1 MATFRE
7 ILTRLFTRNVIIK
20 RLPGGRLKTLDVNK
34 SQSTGSP
41 TTFGTRAK
49 WRNGRNFNSTSG
61 YGSGF
66 TNEEFEAIRKQMY
79 IDYELMDTDSIVSAV
94 LNILSDESTTV
105 SETGEL
111 LLIKTD
117 NVEIKKILHNLFY
130 DVLNIEFNL
139 WSWIRTT
146 CKYGDSFLFLQV
158 AEEVGV
164 INVMPIHPSLMIRE
178 EGTVENPDQIRFRY
192 EGDFGF
198 SYGSKNYFEHFEVA
212 HFRLLGDTN
221 FLPYG
226 KSYVEGARKEYKRML
241 LMEDAMLI
249 SRIMRAPER
258 RTFKIDIGN
267 IAPEDVDGYMD
278 QIATEMKK
286 TPYIDP
292 ATGDYDLRFNIQPI
306 AWYSKIPL
314 LDGRT
319 ITIKELSE
327 EFESGKLNWVY
338 SIDHENNNFIVP
350 GRVSWCGLTKKDSEI
365 VRIHLDDESYVDF
378 EPSHPVMLRD
388 GTYCCAKDIIENQ
401 SIMPFYTRLTDRKGL
416 KGYEEIYNPAS
427 EKYEITHRLVATS
440 LNIDN
445 YQNTNHVVHHRDFK
459 RLNNS
464 PDNLDCSMTYR
475 EHIKF
480 HSENVVNNW
489 NAKTKEEKNEIN
501 IRRSQTHKENFATGK
516 TVTWSKGLTKETDD
530 RLAAIGQKMTK
541 ENNPERAKKIAEHHT
556 GIKRPEHSQWMKDNF
571 VPYER
576 TDEHRRMLSEAN
588 SGENNANFGKTWEE
602 IHGVEKASEMRKL
615 FSELGKRTIQFAIS
629 ASNTPEQIEIKRQR
643 RIEYNKNRCS
653 DPIARERHINS
664 MKDRFDDYLF
674 EQMISIIR
682 REPEIQC
689 FRLVQEMNNISDLY
703 DYYLELNKGRKKPTE
718 FKLHT
723 IKRAFR
729 ERGFEDYRTFTKAV
743 NSTEY
748 KNHKVLNVEF
758 LVEHEDVYCMT
769 VEKYHNFAIDSHNG
783 TDRNG
788 IFVKNSSIEDY
799 FLPVRGAETGTSIET
814 LPGLQNDGMKE
825 DLEYFKN
832 KMIAALS
839 VPKEYLGYADEG
851 GGEKSGLAAIDLRF
865 ARTIE
870 RIQKIIVSELY
881 KIAVTHLYVQ
891 GFRDEEL
898 LNFELNLTN
907 PSLIYER
914 QRVDIMTAKVDL
926 IKSIREDNLF
936 SDKYIYEV
944 IMGQT
949 EDEWKADRDQLIE
962 SAKFKFRMKELA
974 EAGNDPEK
982 SFRSYTTP
990 YDLASLQVSSKLD
1003 VGNTEEIKKL
1013 YTPDGREENEGK
1025 PQQFAGSFETK
1036 RDQDF
1041 GRDPVGRRDLTKQE
1055 SVKRII
1061 KGLDKFN
1068 KKTNYKKTLT
1078 ENTDLLND
1086 DNLLDETEL

>member
-1 MATFRE
+1 
-7 ILTRLFTRNVIIK
+7 VIK

-94 LNILSDESTTV
+94 CNIVSDESTTV

-111 LLIKTD
+111 LVIKTD

-146 CKYGDSFLFLQV
+146 VKYGDSFLFLQI
-158 AEEVGV
+158 AEEIGV
-164 INVMPIHPSLMIRE
+164 VNVMPIHPSLMIRE
-178 EGTVENPDQIRFRY
+178 EGTVENADQIRFRY

-198 SYGSKNYFEHFEVA
+198 NYGAKNYFEHFEVA

-226 KSYVEGARKEYKRML
+226 KSYIEGARKEYKRLL
-241 LMEDAMLI
+241 LMEDAMMI

-258 RTFKIDIGN
+258 RLFKIDIGN
-267 IAPEDVDGYMD
+267 IAPEEVDAYME
-278 QIATEMKK
+278 QITNEMKK

-292 ATGDYDLRFNIQPI
+292 ATG
-306 AWYSKIPL
+306 
-314 LDGRT
+314 
-319 ITIKELSE
+319 
-327 EFESGKLNWVY
+327 
-338 SIDHENNNFIVP
+338 
-350 GRVSWCGLTKKDSEI
+350 
-365 VRIHLDDESYVDF
+365 
-378 EPSHPVMLRD
+378 
-388 GTYCCAKDIIENQ
+388 
-401 SIMPFYTRLTDRKGL
+401 
-416 KGYEEIYNPAS
+416 
-427 EKYEITHRLVATS
+427 
-440 LNIDN
+440 
-445 YQNTNHVVHHRDFK
+445 
-459 RLNNS
+459 
-464 PDNLDCSMTYR
+464 
-475 EHIKF
+475 
-480 HSENVVNNW
+480 
-489 NAKTKEEKNEIN
+489 
-501 IRRSQTHKENFATGK
+501 
-516 TVTWSKGLTKETDD
+516 
-530 RLAAIGQKMTK
+530 
-541 ENNPERAKKIAEHHT
+541 
-556 GIKRPEHSQWMKDNF
+556 
-571 VPYER
+571 
-576 TDEHRRMLSEAN
+576 
-588 SGENNANFGKTWEE
+588 
-602 IHGVEKASEMRKL
+602 
-615 FSELGKRTIQFAIS
+615 
-629 ASNTPEQIEIKRQR
+629 
-643 RIEYNKNRCS
+643 EYN
-653 DPIARERHINS
+653 
-664 MKDRFDDYLF
+664 
-674 EQMISIIR
+674 
-682 REPEIQC
+682 
-689 FRLVQEMNNISDLY
+689 
-703 DYYLELNKGRKKPTE
+703 LN
-718 FKLHT
+718 FNL
-723 IKRAFR
+723 I
-729 ERGFEDYRTFTKAV
+729 
-743 NSTEY
+743 
-748 KNHKVLNVEF
+748 
-758 LVEHEDVYCMT
+758 
-769 VEKYHNFAIDSHNG
+769 
-783 TDRNG
+783 
-788 IFVKNSSIEDY
+788 SSIEDFY
-799 FLPVRGAETGTSIET
+799 LPVRGGETGTDIST
-814 LPGLQNDGMKE
+814 LPGLANDGMKE
-825 DLEYFKN
+825 DVEYFKN

-898 LNFELNLTN
+898 LNFELTLTN

-944 IMGQT
+944 IMNQT

-982 SFRSYTTP
+982 SFRSFTTP

-1003 VGNTEEIKKL
+1003 VGNGEEIKKL

-1041 GRDPVGRRDLTKQE
+1041 GRDPVGRRDLNKQE
-1055 SVKRII
+1055 SVKKII

-1086 DNLLDETEL
+1086 DNLLDDSELN

>member
-1 MATFRE
+1 
-7 ILTRLFTRNVIIK
+7 
-20 RLPGGRLKTLDVNK
+20 LKTLDVNK

-94 LNILSDESTTV
+94 CNIVSDESTTV

-111 LLIKTD
+111 LVIKTD

-146 CKYGDSFLFLQV
+146 VKYGDSFLFLQI
-158 AEEVGV
+158 AEEIGV
-164 INVMPIHPSLMIRE
+164 VNVMPIHPSLMIRE
-178 EGTVENPDQIRFRY
+178 EGTVENADQIRFRY

-198 SYGSKNYFEHFEVA
+198 NYGAKNYFEHFEVA

-226 KSYVEGARKEYKRML
+226 KSYIEGARKEYKRLL
-241 LMEDAMLI
+241 LMEDAMMI

-258 RTFKIDIGN
+258 RLFKIDIGN
-267 IAPEDVDGYMD
+267 IAPEEVDAYME
-278 QIATEMKK
+278 QITNEMKK

-292 ATGDYDLRFNIQPI
+292 ATG
-306 AWYSKIPL
+306 
-314 LDGRT
+314 
-319 ITIKELSE
+319 
-327 EFESGKLNWVY
+327 
-338 SIDHENNNFIVP
+338 
-350 GRVSWCGLTKKDSEI
+350 
-365 VRIHLDDESYVDF
+365 
-378 EPSHPVMLRD
+378 
-388 GTYCCAKDIIENQ
+388 
-401 SIMPFYTRLTDRKGL
+401 
-416 KGYEEIYNPAS
+416 
-427 EKYEITHRLVATS
+427 
-440 LNIDN
+440 
-445 YQNTNHVVHHRDFK
+445 
-459 RLNNS
+459 
-464 PDNLDCSMTYR
+464 
-475 EHIKF
+475 
-480 HSENVVNNW
+480 
-489 NAKTKEEKNEIN
+489 
-501 IRRSQTHKENFATGK
+501 
-516 TVTWSKGLTKETDD
+516 
-530 RLAAIGQKMTK
+530 
-541 ENNPERAKKIAEHHT
+541 
-556 GIKRPEHSQWMKDNF
+556 
-571 VPYER
+571 
-576 TDEHRRMLSEAN
+576 
-588 SGENNANFGKTWEE
+588 
-602 IHGVEKASEMRKL
+602 
-615 FSELGKRTIQFAIS
+615 
-629 ASNTPEQIEIKRQR
+629 
-643 RIEYNKNRCS
+643 EYN
-653 DPIARERHINS
+653 
-664 MKDRFDDYLF
+664 
-674 EQMISIIR
+674 
-682 REPEIQC
+682 
-689 FRLVQEMNNISDLY
+689 
-703 DYYLELNKGRKKPTE
+703 LN
-718 FKLHT
+718 FNL
-723 IKRAFR
+723 I
-729 ERGFEDYRTFTKAV
+729 
-743 NSTEY
+743 
-748 KNHKVLNVEF
+748 
-758 LVEHEDVYCMT
+758 
-769 VEKYHNFAIDSHNG
+769 
-783 TDRNG
+783 
-788 IFVKNSSIEDY
+788 SSIEDFY
-799 FLPVRGAETGTSIET
+799 LPVRGGETGTDIST
-814 LPGLQNDGMKE
+814 LPGLANDGMKE
-825 DLEYFKN
+825 DVEYFKN

-898 LNFELNLTN
+898 LNFELTLTN

-944 IMGQT
+944 IMNQT

-982 SFRSYTTP
+982 SFRSFTTP

-1003 VGNTEEIKKL
+1003 VGNGEEIKKL

-1041 GRDPVGRRDLTKQE
+1041 GRDPVGRRDLNKQE
-1055 SVKRII
+1055 SVKKII

-1086 DNLLDETEL
+1086 DNLLDDSELN

>member
-7 ILTRLFTRNVIIK
+7 ILTKLFTRNVVIK

-94 LNILSDESTTV
+94 CNIVSDESTTV

-111 LLIKTD
+111 LVIKTD

-146 CKYGDSFLFLQV
+146 VKYGDSFLFLQI
-158 AEEVGV
+158 AEEIGV
-164 INVMPIHPSLMIRE
+164 VNVMPIHPSLMIRE
-178 EGTVENPDQIRFRY
+178 EGTVENADQIRFRY

-198 SYGSKNYFEHFEVA
+198 NYGAKNYFEHFEVA

-226 KSYVEGARKEYKRML
+226 KSYIEGARKEYKRLL
-241 LMEDAMLI
+241 LMEDAMMI

-258 RTFKIDIGN
+258 RLFKIDIGN
-267 IAPEDVDGYMD
+267 IAPEEVDAYME
-278 QIATEMKK
+278 QITNEMKK

-292 ATGDYDLRFNIQPI
+292 ATG
-306 AWYSKIPL
+306 
-314 LDGRT
+314 
-319 ITIKELSE
+319 
-327 EFESGKLNWVY
+327 
-338 SIDHENNNFIVP
+338 
-350 GRVSWCGLTKKDSEI
+350 
-365 VRIHLDDESYVDF
+365 
-378 EPSHPVMLRD
+378 
-388 GTYCCAKDIIENQ
+388 
-401 SIMPFYTRLTDRKGL
+401 
-416 KGYEEIYNPAS
+416 
-427 EKYEITHRLVATS
+427 
-440 LNIDN
+440 
-445 YQNTNHVVHHRDFK
+445 
-459 RLNNS
+459 
-464 PDNLDCSMTYR
+464 
-475 EHIKF
+475 
-480 HSENVVNNW
+480 
-489 NAKTKEEKNEIN
+489 
-501 IRRSQTHKENFATGK
+501 
-516 TVTWSKGLTKETDD
+516 
-530 RLAAIGQKMTK
+530 
-541 ENNPERAKKIAEHHT
+541 
-556 GIKRPEHSQWMKDNF
+556 
-571 VPYER
+571 
-576 TDEHRRMLSEAN
+576 
-588 SGENNANFGKTWEE
+588 
-602 IHGVEKASEMRKL
+602 
-615 FSELGKRTIQFAIS
+615 
-629 ASNTPEQIEIKRQR
+629 
-643 RIEYNKNRCS
+643 EYN
-653 DPIARERHINS
+653 
-664 MKDRFDDYLF
+664 
-674 EQMISIIR
+674 
-682 REPEIQC
+682 
-689 FRLVQEMNNISDLY
+689 
-703 DYYLELNKGRKKPTE
+703 LN
-718 FKLHT
+718 FNL
-723 IKRAFR
+723 I
-729 ERGFEDYRTFTKAV
+729 
-743 NSTEY
+743 
-748 KNHKVLNVEF
+748 
-758 LVEHEDVYCMT
+758 
-769 VEKYHNFAIDSHNG
+769 
-783 TDRNG
+783 
-788 IFVKNSSIEDY
+788 SSIEDFY
-799 FLPVRGAETGTSIET
+799 LPVRGGETGTDIST
-814 LPGLQNDGMKE
+814 LPGLANDGMKE
-825 DLEYFKN
+825 DVEYFKN

-898 LNFELNLTN
+898 LNFELTLTN

-944 IMGQT
+944 IMNQT

-982 SFRSYTTP
+982 SFRSFTTP

-1003 VGNTEEIKKL
+1003 VGNGEEIKKL

-1041 GRDPVGRRDLTKQE
+1041 GRDPVGRRDLNKQE
-1055 SVKRII
+1055 SVKKII

-1086 DNLLDETEL
+1086 DNLLDDSELN